1 MSGCAR
7 SLATNG
13 ETPCRMALDCSRIPS
28 AKLVVGF
35 PLQIC
40 SRIWSRETERQR
52 SREISHRQY
61 RLFEFLSELYARH
74 TRLVKTILCRTTPNS
89 LCQPFGVAD
98 FYSRNLQRS
107 VHQALDVYVNN
118 IPMQRAWVKEFGC
131 HGVPKRAAFDRLIDR
146 LWQETD
152 RPIIRYARPL
162 MRPGLDRTTKAAAFS
177 PRKSSTIDPTC
188 FLNQAMDGI
197 DSRWLQKIK
206 PRVRLLVGQHAATS
220 LPDHGDYSCYDLVVS
235 SFPPTVEFFQ
245 RKGIPA
251 VLHRLGFDPEVL
263 LPKAEQERSY
273 PVTFVGSLSAVHRSR
288 IEWLE
293 QLCAL
298 VPELRIWGPGPICW
312 TTSSP
317 LRGRHMGVV
326 WGNEMYDI
334 LLRSQITL
342 NHHGDVAPYANNCRL
357 FEATGAG
364 AMLLT
369 DWKANLQ
376 DLFDVGREVAAYR
389 TVEDCAQMIRH
400 YLDHEDDRRTMARAG
415 QARTF
420 RDHTYRIRM
429 QELVE
434 IVHKRMAA

>member
-1 MSGCAR
+1 MQPD
-7 SLATNG
+7 LAEGKQNG
-13 ETPCRMALDCSRIPS
+13 
-28 AKLVVGF
+28 KGLVK
-35 PLQIC
+35 
-40 SRIWSRETERQR
+40 
-52 SREISHRQY
+52 
-61 RLFEFLSELYARH
+61 FLIANTDYSQFLNELYARQPGLSEQSFAEQLRIRYA
-74 TRLVKTILCRTTPNS
+74 TR
-89 LCQPFGVAD
+89 FGVAD
-98 FYSRNLQRS
+98 FYSRNLRA
-107 VHQALDVYVNN
+107 VGHEALDVYVNN
-118 IPMQRAWVKEFGC
+118 IAMQRVWVKEFGAMKSQ
-131 HGVPKRAAFDRLIDR
+131 KRAAFDRLIDR

-152 RPIIRYARPL
+152 RPIIRHARPL
-162 MRPGLDRTTKAAAFS
+162 MRSWFGQDDEGCRILAAQVEQHR
-177 PRKSSTIDPTC
+177 PDV

-197 DSRWLQKIK
+197 DSRWLKGIK

-293 QLCAL
+293 QLCVL
-298 VPELRIWGPGPICW
+298 VPELRIWGPGADLLD
-312 TTSSP
+312 TASP

-415 QARTF
+415 QTRTF